1 MRADALLCLRLA
13 MKYEENLQE
22 QYYENADVQIE
33 IDLDIMI
40 CPYQH
45 LLDEIVQAIQET
57 LEAVPDEDF
66 VVV

>member
-1 MRADALLCLRLA
+1 